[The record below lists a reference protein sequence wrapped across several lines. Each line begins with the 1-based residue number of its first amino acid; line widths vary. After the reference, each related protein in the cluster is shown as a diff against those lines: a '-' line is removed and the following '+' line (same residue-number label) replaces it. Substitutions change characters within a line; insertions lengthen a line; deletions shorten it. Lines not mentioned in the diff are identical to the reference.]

1 MANGRDLRVGVLCI
15 QGAFIEHVHML
26 EATGSAS
33 VVDVRSASDLS
44 GLDGLIIPGGE
55 STTLSVF
62 LKKDNF
68 IDELRSWVL
77 SGSRVVWGT
86 CAGLIL
92 LSSTVT
98 GQRDGGQITIGGL
111 AIECSRNDYGR
122 QISSFEAKIKLHDPA
137 LFESGEKGDEFH
149 GVFIRAPAILKVSS
163 PDVKVLATLE
173 DGSAVAVAQG
183 HLMATSFHPELTGD
197 SRWHS
202 YFLQLIKNVQNT

>member
-98 GQRDGGQITIGGL
+98 GQRDGGQITVCSPYTLTQLTISFRVHDSSLEGATKLTFLPFCSSDEITFCQNQIL
-111 AIECSRNDYGR
+111 A
-122 QISSFEAKIKLHDPA
+122 
-137 LFESGEKGDEFH
+137 
-149 GVFIRAPAILKVSS
+149 
-163 PDVKVLATLE
+163 
-173 DGSAVAVAQG
+173 
-183 HLMATSFHPELTGD
+183 
-197 SRWHS
+197 
-202 YFLQLIKNVQNT
+202 KNH